1 MYKVMEESG
10 MSKAVTDVKTTGRHV
25 LRIGGKKVELSKLI
39 ITVLLGL
46 CGIAMVVPFMWMI
59 STSLKYEVDVFNFP
73 IEWIP
78 KRIRAVE
85 NYKDVWTGKAP
96 FAMFYLNSFKVTIIT
111 TVVTLF
117 VSCLGG
123 YGFSRVNFKG
133 RDKIFLLYIA
143 TMVIP
148 DQVTL
153 LPRFMITKW
162 LGVFDTHSA
171 LVINSMFSITT
182 VFLIR
187 QYMLSIPFE
196 FSESARIDGA
206 GHFRIFWHII
216 MPLTKPAVATLAI
229 LKFIWTWND
238 YQNPL
243 IFITDKKLYTIQ
255 LGMKMFSDQYGEYY
269 SLMMAAAV
277 SAIIPLFIVF
287 FLGQKYIYEGISL
300 GGVKG

>member
-1 MYKVMEESG
+1 MTNTEKV
-10 MSKAVTDVKTTGRHV
+10 TGSRYIW
-25 LRIGGKKVELSKLI
+25 RIGGKKIELSKLI
-39 ITVLLGL
+39 VTVILGL
-46 CGIAMVVPFMWMI
+46 FGIVMVIPFLWMI
-59 STSLKYEVDVFNFP
+59 STSMKFEVDVFNFP
-73 IEWIP
+73 IDWIP
-78 KRIRAVE
+78 KRFRTID

-96 FAMFYLNSFKVTIIT
+96 FALFYLNSLKVTIIT
-111 TVVTLF
+111 TTVTLF
-117 VSCLGG
+117 VSCLAG

-133 RDKIFLLYIA
+133 RDKLFLLYIA

-162 LGVFDTHSA
+162 LGIFDTHSA

-187 QYMLSIPFE
+187 QYMLTIPFE

-206 GHFRIFWHII
+206 GHFKIFWYII
-216 MPLTKPAVATLAI
+216 MPLTKSAVATLAI

-255 LGMKMFSDQYGEYY
+255 LGMKMFSDQYGEFY

-277 SAIIPLFIVF
+277 SSIIPLFIVF
-287 FLGQKYIYEGISL
+287 FMGQKYIYEGISV